1 MIELSGIR
9 HTILDIRALR
19 IPPGITSVIGPNG
32 SGKTMLLKLLAG
44 IFLPQSG
51 TVSIDGVT
59 PRMAETGWVN
69 EFPDRNILFSTVIDE
84 VASSLRFRH
93 MPCRE
98 VERTVDELLDS
109 MGISSLRD
117 RPVCDLSGGE
127 KVLVALAAA
136 LGHSPRVLVLD
147 ECDSHLDNI
156 RARQV
161 ERIVRERRI
170 PYVIRCTQQV
180 ESAIRSDHLIFL
192 ENGRVAFEGLPGEVF
207 AQLQGTPFYPLS
219 LECGI

>member
-9 HTILDIRALR
+9 HNILEIGTLH
-19 IPPGITSVIGPNG
+19 IPEGTTTVIGPNG

-44 IFLPQSG
+44 ISLPQSG
-51 TVSIDGVT
+51 TVYIDGLR
-59 PRMAETGWVN
+59 PRETETGWVN
-69 EFPDRNILFSTVIDE
+69 EFPDRNILFGTVLDE

-93 MPCRE
+93 LPDE
-98 VERTVDELLDS
+98 DVNITVKNLLDT
-109 MGISSLRD
+109 MGISLLRN

-136 LGHSPRVLVLD
+136 LVHTPRVLVLD
-147 ECDSHLDNI
+147 ECDSHLDNY
-156 RARQV
+156 RACQV

-180 ESAIRSDHLIFL
+180 ESAIRSDHVIFL
-192 ENGRVAFEGLPGEVF
+192 ENGKVAFNGLPGEVF
-207 AQLQGTPFYPLS
+207 ARLQDTPFYPLS
-219 LECGI
+219 MECGI

>member
-9 HTILDIRALR
+9 HTILDISSLR
-19 IPPGITSVIGPNG
+19 IPIGTTSVIGPNG

-51 TVSIDGVT
+51 TIHIDGLL
-59 PRMAETGWVN
+59 PRETETGWVN
-69 EFPDRNILFSTVIDE
+69 EFPDRNILFGTVIDE

-93 MPCRE
+93 IPDSDG
-98 VERTVDELLDS
+98 ERAVDGLLDS
-109 MGISSLRD
+109 MGIAILRD
-117 RPVCDLSGGE
+117 RPVRDLSGGE
-127 KVLVALAAA
+127 KVLVAFAAA
-136 LGHSPRVLVLD
+136 LVHTPRVLVLD
-147 ECDSHLDNI
+147 ECDSHLDNN

-180 ESAIRSDHLIFL
+180 ESAIRSDHVIYL
-192 ENGRVAFEGLPGEVF
+192 ENGRVVFAGLPGNVF
-207 AQLQGTPFYPLS
+207 ARLHGTPFYPLS

>member
-9 HTILDIRALR
+9 HTILDISALR
-19 IPPGITSVIGPNG
+19 IPFGTTSVIGPNG
-32 SGKTMLLKLLAG
+32 SGKTMLLKLLTG

-51 TVSIDGVT
+51 TIHIDGLY
-59 PRMAETGWVN
+59 PRETETGWVN

-93 MPCRE
+93 MPARE
-98 VERTVDELLDS
+98 VERTVEELLGS
-109 MGISSLRD
+109 MGIASLRD

-136 LGHSPRVLVLD
+136 LVHTPRVLVLD
-147 ECDSHLDNI
+147 ECDSHLDNH

-161 ERIVRERRI
+161 ECIVQECRI

-180 ESAIRSDHLIFL
+180 ESALRSDYVIYL
-192 ENGRVAFEGLPGEVF
+192 ENGRVIFSGLPGEVF
-207 AQLQGTPFYPLS
+207 ARLHGTPFYPLS